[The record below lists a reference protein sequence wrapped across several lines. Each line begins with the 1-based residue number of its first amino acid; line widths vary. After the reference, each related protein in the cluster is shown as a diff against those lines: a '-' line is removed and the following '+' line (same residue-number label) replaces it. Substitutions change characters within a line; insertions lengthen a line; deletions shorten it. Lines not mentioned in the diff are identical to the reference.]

1 MPPPSRSPGAH
12 NTATYSS
19 ASSTREAYK
28 TSIPHTNRHTLS
40 PRTFAEPITRSPQ
53 SPTQTTS
60 RSSESRGMAMAP
72 SSSTLGNQSLQLDA
86 ATQLKFGTDN
96 QGPPLEDTTII
107 HQITTGDGQKVRPE
121 ITARI
126 DKGFFLA
133 EQNWTCYRRN
143 YFSVACAYSVQPPL
157 LTVPLYLD
165 RGASSSGMTENIRA
179 FAMSISAVVDGPG
192 GKPVD
197 LVQHTP
203 KRDKGPQGRP
213 DRVKLLPQTSG
224 AGGPFLGGS
233 AASNPLV
240 PRSQIPGQ
248 QEYDSSFSPQNAQQQ
263 TIANFERIQFK
274 SATANNGKRRAAQQY
289 YHLVVE
295 LFADVGNSMGSPE
308 SDTRWV
314 KIATRISAPMV
325 VRGRSPGHYQDDR
338 RASSSSTGPGGG
350 GGGNSGGGNKSG
362 GHLGSS
368 SSGPSSGTRSMG
380 SAISLL
386 GGSSNTSS
394 NSGGYHSR
402 SSLSHSI
409 NSSRYDSHSHPSSSN
424 SSSISSGMEHQSDSI
439 PSTEDVDH
447 FPGYQYF
454 PQPVFDLQPNP
465 FRLPGFNTH
474 PYKQELS
481 TSIPATPSNSFRK
494 HDRYFEAEEPR
505 RVFKEEYPGGGGM
518 QLPGLGSSWH
528 PGAPSHRRASMLGGS
543 CGRLQ
548 VSAPTSSGFP
558 DLPAL

>member
-1 MPPPSRSPGAH
+1 MPPPPRSPGAH
-12 NTATYSS
+12 NTATHSS
-19 ASSTREAYK
+19 ISSTREAYK
-28 TSIPHTNRHTLS
+28 TSTPHTNRHTLS
-40 PRTFAEPITRSPQ
+40 PRTFAQPLTKSPQ
-53 SPTQTTS
+53 SPLHTAS
-60 RSSESRGMAMAP
+60 RSSESRGIAVTP

-86 ATQLKFGTDN
+86 ATQLKFGTVN
-96 QGPPLEDTTII
+96 EGPPLEETTII

-121 ITARI
+121 ISARI

-165 RGASSSGMTENIRA
+165 RGGGSSALTENIRA

-192 GKPVD
+192 GKPID

-213 DRVKLLPQTSG
+213 DRVKLLPQPSG
-224 AGGPFLGGS
+224 SGGPFS
-233 AASNPLV
+233 AGAVSSNPLAS
-240 PRSQIPGQ
+240 RSQIPGQ
-248 QEYDSSFSPQNAQQQ
+248 QDYDSSFSPQNAQQQ

-295 LFADVGNSMGSPE
+295 LFADIGNSVGSPD

-350 GGGNSGGGNKSG
+350 SGASGGGGDKPG

-368 SSGPSSGTRSMG
+368 SSGRPSGTRSMG
-380 SAISLL
+380 IALL

-394 NSGGYHSR
+394 NGGSYHSR
-402 SSLSHSI
+402 SSLSHSVG
-409 NSSRYDSHSHPSSSN
+409 SSRYDSHSHPSSSN
-424 SSSISSGMEHQSDSI
+424 SSSIGSGMEHPSDSI
-439 PSTEDVDH
+439 PPSEDVDH
-447 FPGYQYF
+447 FPSYQYF
-454 PQPVFDLQPNP
+454 PQPVFDMQPNS
-465 FRLPGFNTH
+465 FRLPSFKAH
-474 PYKQELS
+474 PYKQEVS
-481 TSIPATPSNSFRK
+481 TSIPPTPSESLRK
-494 HDRYFEAEEPR
+494 HERYFEAEEPR
-505 RVFKEEYPGGGGM
+505 RVFKEEYPGGGGL
-518 QLPGLGSSWH
+518 QLPGLGTSWH
-528 PGAPSHRRASMLGGS
+528 PGAANHRRANMLGNS

-548 VSAPTSSGFP
+548 VSAPPNSNFP
-558 DLPAL
+558 ELPFF